1 MKKHLQSN
9 TFNRVGVLVLG
20 LFLSVNVMAQ
30 NKQKWFRHELGL
42 AQSAVYDDG
51 HSLKKYKGTGMQ
63 LRLGNDKETAKVG
76 TEFNT
81 AFIWTPLSTTGSSAQ
96 QGNVRLS
103 YTYLRK
109 LAKTQDNKL
118 KIAVGGSVST
128 DFNAR
133 FYSALDNNSV
143 SWDVN
148 LGLNIVGR
156 VQRDFKVKSHSFSAS
171 YALELPVLTY
181 NHRPNYLGY
190 FPLGLAFDGKEGTS
204 ADFASLGR
212 GVVGVNGNYFYLNQH
227 VSLDKLMTN
236 GNRLRLAY
244 NWSYANNGFA
254 THKYQNILS
263 GFSFGLLTNL
273 SKKQ

>member
-1 MKKHLQSN
+1 
-9 TFNRVGVLVLG
+9 
-20 LFLSVNVMAQ
+20 
-30 NKQKWFRHELGL
+30 
-42 AQSAVYDDG
+42 
-51 HSLKKYKGTGMQ
+51 
-63 LRLGNDKETAKVG
+63 LGNDKETAKVG
-76 TEFNT
+76 TQFNT
-81 AFIWTPLSTTGSSAQ
+81 ALVWTPLSTTGSSAQ
-96 QGNVRLS
+96 QGNVRLG

-109 LAKTQDNKL
+109 LAKTQESKL

-128 DFNAR
+128 DFNVR

-148 LGLNIVGR
+148 LGLNAVGR
-156 VQRDFKVKSHSFSAS
+156 VQHDFTVKKHSFTAS

-204 ADFASLGR
+204 ADFAPLGR
-212 GVVGVNGNYFYLNQH
+212 GVVGVNGNYFYFNQH
-227 VSLDKLMTN
+227 LTLDKLMTN
-236 GNRLRLAY
+236 GNRLRLGY

-254 THKYQNILS
+254 THKYQNVLS

-273 SKKQ
+273 SKKQANTEGGK